1 MRRKLSIALFCT
13 LLIASLTFSFLLPS
27 LLSLPRTGLNAQPLP
42 TVIFIR
48 VTLPQIANN
57 IADAQARG
65 YPDVLTRTT
74 DRQRINRNR
83 AQACRNFVPQPP
95 LNTSCDEYPF
105 ASTYEG
111 GAGASIRAVT
121 VLEQNIQGG
130 ILSAFYRINSIT
142 DRGRFRVEVR

>member
-1 MRRKLSIALFCT
+1 MRQKLSIAIFCT
-13 LLIASLTFSFLLPS
+13 LLIASLTFSFVLPS
-27 LLSLPRTGLNAQPLP
+27 LLSLPGTRLNAQPLP
-42 TVIFIR
+42 TVIFFRI
-48 VTLPQIANN
+48 TLPQIADH

-65 YPDVLTRTT
+65 YPNVLSRTT

-83 AQACRNFVPQPP
+83 REACRNFVPQPP

-105 ASTYEG
+105 ASTYQG

-130 ILSAFYRINSIT
+130 TLSAFYRINSIPE
-142 DRGRFRVEVR
+142 RGRFRVEVR